1 LGGRDLKDRS
11 LRSSWGK
18 TKLNNLKIKII
29 ILARQEAERTIVDVP
44 GLPRQNP
51 RDPILKITKAKRT
64 GGMAQMVRVQIPMQP
79 KNLLNKANRNK
90 NLSL

>member
-51 RDPILKITKAKRT
+51 RDPI
-64 GGMAQMVRVQIPMQP
+64 
-79 KNLLNKANRNK
+79 
-90 NLSL
+90 